1 MRINFTFSVLVLGL
15 LALVG
20 MESCKNDVDVF
31 APESDV
37 TVIYGLLSADDDVHA
52 IKVNRVFQGE
62 SSIEDLAKDPSLSE
76 YENIKVDLL
85 ELRDNGFAG
94 IETLNQYSFS
104 EVLITTKDSGYFYY
118 PDQKVYELNQKLNP
132 ELLYTVQVDK
142 LDGSDIVESTTP
154 LINVVDDILIKPS
167 GLDFIGLSL
176 ASPQDV
182 GGSKEVL
189 PNDKIALEFK
199 VPINTKIMDIYLDF
213 HYQNRDLNGNLGDTI
228 TISYNVGTSIVGSI
242 PTQIDDVEKIEMDL
256 NPTAFYSF
264 IAAQVPV
271 VMVGDDI
278 LQRQPLD
285 VPLTFRMIS
294 GGDEFNTYIEVASPS
309 TSLLET
315 KPDYTNVINGVGLFS
330 TRNFDEKTSLLSN
343 SSVDYLVHGEILA
356 GRKFCNY
363 VNNTD
368 DFPCYQ

>member
-1 MRINFTFSVLVLGL
+1 MKINFTFSVFVLGV

-20 MESCKNDVDVF
+20 IESCKNDVEVF

-37 TVIYGLLSADDDVHA
+37 TVIYGLLSADDAVHR
-52 IKVNRVFQGE
+52 IKVNRVFQGT
-62 SSIEDLAKDPSLSE
+62 SSIEDLAQDPSLSE

-85 ELRDNGFAG
+85 ELKDNGFAG

-104 EVLITTKDSGYFYY
+104 EALITTKDSGFFYY
-118 PDQKVYELNQKLNP
+118 PNQKVYELTQKLNP
-132 ELLYTVQVDK
+132 EFLYAVQVDK
-142 LDGSDIVESTTP
+142 LNGSEIVESTTP
-154 LINVVDDILIKPS
+154 LINVVDDVLVKPS

-182 GGSKEVL
+182 GGGKEVL
-189 PNDKIALEFK
+189 PNERVALEFK
-199 VPINTKIMDIYLDF
+199 VPINTKIMDVYLDF
-213 HYQNRDLNGNLGDTI
+213 HYQNRNLNGDLGDTI
-228 TISYNVGTSIVGSI
+228 TISYNVGTSVVSSI
-242 PTQIDDVEKIEMDL
+242 PTQIDDAEKIEMDL

-271 VMVGDDI
+271 VMAGDDI

-294 GGDEFNTYIEVASPS
+294 GGDEFNTYIEVAAPS
-309 TSLLET
+309 NSLLES

-330 TRNFDEKTSLLSN
+330 TRKFDDRTSLLSK
-343 SSVDYLVHGEILA
+343 SSIDYLVHGDILA
-356 GRKFCNY
+356 GRKFCHY
-363 VNNTD
+363 TNNTD
-368 DFPCYQ
+368 DFPCY